1 MAWTQADVD
10 QLKANMASGV
20 LKMKHGDKETVF
32 QNVADMQKLL
42 LVMQQEVD
50 AGGPQK
56 ARRTVA
62 GYSSGLGWP
71 SSRDWN
77 Y

>member
-10 QLKANMASGV
+10 QLKANMASGI
-20 LKMKHGDKETVF
+20 LKLKHGDKETVF
-32 QNVADMQKLL
+32 QNVADMQKIL

-50 AGGPQK
+50 DGGPQK

-62 GYSSGLGWP
+62 GFSNGLFYP
-71 SSRDWN
+71 NSRHWN